1 MDEQRYPPVP
11 LDRVR
16 RSVALQVQS
25 TSLRHVARRVGM
37 SPTGLEKFLRG
48 AEPYTIIRRKLVDW
62 WTREGE
68 SPNAE
73 VSTDLA
79 SDALQALVRDLP
91 ASQQRGAMVEML
103 QVLRAAHEMDGV
115 PVPTWLR
122 ELAARYDVDV

>member
-1 MDEQRYPPVP
+1 MDEERYPPVP

-16 RSVALQVQS
+16 RSVAIQVQA

-48 AEPYTIIRRKLVDW
+48 AEPYTVIRRKLVDW
-62 WTREGE
+62 WNREGE

-79 SDALQALVRDLP
+79 ADALNALVRDLP
-91 ASQQRGAMVEML
+91 AAQQRAAMVEML
-103 QVLRAAHEMDGV
+103 QVLRSAHEMDGV
-115 PVPTWLR
+115 PVPPWLR
-122 ELAARYDVDV
+122 ELAARYGVDV